1 LTFWSITNRGYVPVP
16 QYWFDIFAI
25 DLFAGMIFQRKTLII
40 FDSQHEKLKS
50 AIYRVRDSV
59 KIAFDKSTYDENLSK
74 LRERNSD
81 LIALRSQIR
90 EFHKNRKDLASS
102 SVTTQHYEAVN
113 SASKTLH
120 KALSD
125 AWNCPYP
132 GHKAHYGKLCVEAQ
146 ASNALR
152 LDIALSHDVL
162 GDDLTQ
168 IQYVLSR
175 RNY

>member
-1 LTFWSITNRGYVPVP
+1 MSQSRDIGLTYLPLTYLLA
-16 QYWFDIFAI
+16 WFS
-25 DLFAGMIFQRKTLII
+25 GEKRLII

-59 KIAFDKSTYDENLSK
+59 KIAFDKSTYYENLSK

-81 LIALRSQIR
+81 LIVLRSQIR
-90 EFHKNRKDLASS
+90 EFHKNRKDLASP
-102 SVTTQHYEAVN
+102 SVTTLPRHYEAVN

-120 KALSD
+120 EALSA

-132 GHKAHYGKLCVEAQ
+132 GHKTHYGKLCVETQ
-146 ASNALR
+146 ASNALQ
-152 LDIALSHDVL
+152 LDIALSHDIF
-162 GDDLTQ
+162 DEDFTQ